1 MKTILVLAQHPETV
15 ESVRT
20 GLEAERYRV
29 IHRTNVEEAEPFLR
43 QGFLNACIV
52 DIELSDVQ
60 GIWII
65 EKLKRRLPTCPILV
79 YTDNKQWE
87 WEEEA
92 FLQGVEHVLT
102 KPVRARL
109 LNALLDRL
117 WAKQASSP
125 SHIPAGA
132 GQMQALPY
140 RAASLA
146 KPVDASHSGFK
157 ALEVLRDSSAI
168 LTHSLCAEALLKQF
182 LLLLREIIGVNR
194 AAVFLR
200 KPFGIFGE
208 RLKLEETRGFR
219 SACAIGLSPGLLE
232 HFELSFE
239 TGIGGFLFRE
249 GRILRRDSDEA
260 HLDVEMQ
267 KEFELLGAQVAIPIL
282 DRETLLGV
290 AAFDGRVTGQPL
302 ANTELELI
310 FHLLEDL
317 GLAIK
322 NIWLHDQLVSNHE
335 MMANILSQLNNA
347 CIVVSSDLNI
357 LHANKTAHRYFA
369 RAGHRGAGLEFND
382 LPQTLGSKVYQVLK
396 TGAGISTF
404 KYSPPDSP
412 KTVYRINI
420 VSFQQQNSQMPNSAL
435 LVVEDHSQ
443 SEQLQSLEIETAN
456 LRLVTSMAERL
467 AHEIGNSIV
476 SLSTHQQLLQQKY
489 DDPEFRQSLT
499 NAMAESVKRISRL
512 AKQMLFLARDNFEQG
527 DLISI
532 KQLVEEAFYEAQN
545 FHPGKAA
552 HLHFDN
558 KAQPVTI
565 PVDHAGL
572 KHALSEIMLN
582 ALQASEP
589 DTQVTV
595 TSHPKQDTTG
605 KRWVEIQITDQGPGF
620 SEESAAHALEP
631 FYTTRNVGI
640 GLGLAVA
647 KRIVE
652 KHRGKIEIVPSE
664 NNGSNRVVIS
674 LPAE

>member
-1 MKTILVLAQHPETV
+1 MKTILVLAQHPETA
-15 ESVRT
+15 ESVRA
-20 GLEAERYRV
+20 GLDVERYRV
-29 IHRTNVEEAEPFLR
+29 IHRRDVEEAEPFLR
-43 QGFLNACIV
+43 QAFLDACIV
-52 DIELSDVQ
+52 DIELRDVQ
-60 GIWII
+60 GIWVI
-65 EKLKRRLPTCPILV
+65 ERLKRRLPTCPVLV
-79 YTDNKQWE
+79 YTGNKQWE

-117 WAKQASSP
+117 WMKQAP
-125 SHIPAGA
+125 GPAQIAAIA

-140 RAASLA
+140 RAPSLG
-146 KPVDASHSGFK
+146 KPVVADPSGFK

-200 KPFGIFGE
+200 KPFGMFGE
-208 RLKLEETRGFR
+208 VLKPEETRGFR

-239 TGIGGFLFRE
+239 AGIGGFLFRQ
-249 GRILRRDSDEA
+249 GRILRRDSEEA
-260 HLDVEMQ
+260 HLDIEMQ

-282 DRETLLGV
+282 DRETLVGV
-290 AAFDGRVTGQPL
+290 AAFDGRVTGAPL
-302 ANTELELI
+302 ADGELELI

-335 MMANILSQLNNA
+335 MMADILSQLNNG

-412 KTVYRINI
+412 TTVYRVNI
-420 VSFQQQNSQMPNSAL
+420 VPFQRQNSLMPNSAL

-456 LRLVTSMAERL
+456 LRLITSMAERL

-512 AKQMLFLARDNFEQG
+512 AKQMLFLARDDFEQS
-527 DLISI
+527 DLIPI
-532 KQLVEEAFYEAQN
+532 KQLVEEAFHEAQN
-545 FHPGKAA
+545 FHSGKVAR
-552 HLHFDN
+552 LHFDN
-558 KAQPVTI
+558 KAQPLTI

-572 KHALSEIMLN
+572 KHALSEVMLN
-582 ALQASEP
+582 ALQASQV
-589 DTQVTV
+589 DSQVTV
-595 TSHPKQDTTG
+595 NSHRKVDATG
-605 KRWVEIQITDQGPGF
+605 KPWVEIEITDRGPGF
-620 SEESAAHALEP
+620 TRETAAHALDP

-640 GLGLAVA
+640 GLGLTVA
-647 KRIVE
+647 RRIVE
-652 KHRGKIEIVPSE
+652 KHRGKIEILPSE
-664 NNGSNRVVIS
+664 NSGSNHVVIS